1 MSPEP
6 MRGVEELEELDRVFG
21 ALSHRTRRAILLV
34 LHANGGTMTSK
45 SIAGR
50 FGCTWQTTSRHLRV
64 LEEAGLITAVLRSRE
79 RFYQLDADR
88 LTALVTVW
96 LERFQASPDPST
108 NGSASPGPSMNGSA
122 KPDPDMSTH

>member
-1 MSPEP
+1 

-45 SIAGR
+45 RIAGR

-64 LEEAGLITAVLRSRE
+64 LEEAGLVKAVLRSRE
-79 RFYQLDADR
+79 RVYELDAPR
-88 LTALVTVW
+88 LTTLVTLW
-96 LERFQASPDPST
+96 LEHF
-108 NGSASPGPSMNGSA
+108 GPGPDTPESS
-122 KPDPDMSTH
+122 P